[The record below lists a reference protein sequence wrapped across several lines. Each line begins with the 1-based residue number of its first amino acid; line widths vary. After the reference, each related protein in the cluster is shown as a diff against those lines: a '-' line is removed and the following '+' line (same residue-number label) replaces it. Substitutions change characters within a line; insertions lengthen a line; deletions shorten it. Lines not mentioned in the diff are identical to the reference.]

1 MNLFENNKKNITK
14 SSSPLSNRMRP
25 VVFEEYIGQ
34 NHIMSEDSIFR
45 ISIEKD
51 MIPSMIFWGPPGS
64 GKTTL
69 ARLISQKTQSRFIQI
84 SAINSNVSELR
95 KIINES
101 ERQLGEYSIKT
112 ILFIDEI
119 LCFYL

>member
-1 MNLFENNKKNITK
+1 MNLFENNKNNITK

-25 VVFEEYIGQ
+25 EIFEEYIGQ
-34 NHIMSEDSIFR
+34 NHIMAKDSLFR

-51 MIPSMIFWGPPGS
+51 MVPSMIFWGPPGS

-69 ARLISQKTQSRFIQI
+69 ARLISQKTESRFIQI

-95 KIINES
+95 KIIHES
-101 ERQLGEYSIKT
+101 ERQLGE
-112 ILFIDEI
+112 
-119 LCFYL
+119 

>member
-69 ARLISQKTQSRFIQI
+69 ARLISQNPSGIFLCKHS
-84 SAINSNVSELR
+84 
-95 KIINES
+95 
-101 ERQLGEYSIKT
+101 EYSVTLSLKY
-112 ILFIDEI
+112 
-119 LCFYL
+119 C